1 MNFQAHLQILA
12 AELQPNGLT
21 IIDARAL
28 DGTTMTIILRVVEP
42 LAVGGHLAL
51 TLTGEPAAAGPTAT
65 AALRARM
72 QGIGAPGQASRS
84 MTTGGAASS
93 TSAASSAGVASSTG
107 VASSANAVSSTGAA
121 GSTGAA
127 SRMSAAD
134 NASAASSPPRDAS
147 SLLLSTI
154 LGAVPPSSA
163 SVERDVNDEM
173 DALFGAPRK
182 G

>member
-72 QGIGAPGQASRS
+72 QGIGATGQASRS
-84 MTTGGAASS
+84 TTTGGAASS
-93 TSAASSAGVASSTG
+93 T
-107 VASSANAVSSTGAA
+107 GAA
-121 GSTGAA
+121 
-127 SRMSAAD
+127 RMGAAD
-134 NASAASSPPRDAS
+134 NSSAASSPPRDAS

-154 LGAVPPSSA
+154 LGEVPPSSA